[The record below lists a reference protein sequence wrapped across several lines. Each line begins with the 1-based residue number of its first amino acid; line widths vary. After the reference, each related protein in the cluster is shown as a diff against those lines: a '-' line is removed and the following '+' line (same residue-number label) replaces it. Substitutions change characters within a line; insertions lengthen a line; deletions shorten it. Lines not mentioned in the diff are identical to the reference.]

1 MPAREGVTTDVVR
14 ALDAAGI
21 RVTDVTLRRSSLDD
35 VFMILTGHRAA
46 PEPAAADGD
55 DGRQAATGPAA
66 TSQGGA
72 AA

>member
-14 ALDAAGI
+14 ALDTAGI

-35 VFMILTGHRAA
+35 VFMILTGHQAAPERAA
-46 PEPAAADGD
+46 PDGAAG
-55 DGRQAATGPAA
+55 GQAETE
-66 TSQGGA
+66 QGGA